1 MVLFM
6 SFVFHAIKKNSVF
19 LDTSIG
25 YRVCVFF
32 LMKITN
38 YAMHFRLLL
47 IFAFERGYSLGSF
60 EDNNSSENAWMRL
73 YRFPR
78 KASPDVECH
87 GELIWLA

>member
-1 MVLFM
+1 MPLKKIV
-6 SFVFHAIKKNSVF
+6 SFWIPALAIECVF
-19 LDTSIG
+19 
-25 YRVCVFF
+25 FF